1 MLMHLKKLPAAFYA
15 TPGGNEPVREWLSG
29 LNDEDRRIM
38 GVAIATVEFGWPVG
52 MPLCRLLGQRLWEIR
67 VSLPGRR
74 IARVIFIHHGRHM
87 VLLHGFIKKTRKT
100 PRADFELAVKRKS
113 EVIEWR
119 PERILQ

>member
-29 LNDEDRRIM
+29 LNDADRRIM

-74 IARVIFIHHGRHM
+74 IIHHGRHM
-87 VLLHGFIKKTRKT
+87 VLLHGFIKKTGKT
-100 PRADFELAVKRKS
+100 PRADFELAVKRKR
-113 EVIEWR
+113 EVIEWL